1 MRNFRKLPVPVQT
14 AHGYPCAHVPT
25 GGSFL
30 NPPPLFASNR
40 SSKNIAELA
49 RLRSLR
55 ASPFRKSVRGVLQN
69 RILMGAGDC
78 GGRLRIRDTAKT
90 VRELFSLF
98 LQITD
103 RPRKMRQYRLNRES
117 ILYIE
122 GRRPANTPR
131 GHRKSCRDEFETRRK
146 KMKPQSSFQGACR
159 YFLQGLLCRYF
170 PEAFSLSIRLRG
182 RRFAS
187 CRVRKKVKRSAHNP
201 YSGLFG
207 NPRQTRVSNLA
218 IAPNMQLRTFGK
230 ILNPA
235 FQIDRPQTP
244 IFSFLSPFKTV

>member
-1 MRNFRKLPVPVQT
+1 
-14 AHGYPCAHVPT
+14 
-25 GGSFL
+25 
-30 NPPPLFASNR
+30 
-40 SSKNIAELA
+40 
-49 RLRSLR
+49 
-55 ASPFRKSVRGVLQN
+55 
-69 RILMGAGDC
+69 MGAGDC

-122 GRRPANTPR
+122 GRRAAMSSRRYPFRPR
-131 GHRKSCRDEFETRRK
+131 PRRK

-159 YFLQGLLCRYF
+159 YFLQGILCRYF
-170 PEAFSLSIRLRG
+170 SEAFSLSIRLRG

-207 NPRQTRVSNLA
+207 NSRQTRVSNLA

>member
-1 MRNFRKLPVPVQT
+1 MNPQT
-14 AHGYPCAHVPT
+14 PRRP
-25 GGSFL
+25 L
-30 NPPPLFASNR
+30 MPPLSAPDR
-40 SSKNIAELA
+40 SSKNIAEPV

-55 ASPFRKSVRGVLQN
+55 ASPFRKSLRGVLQN

-78 GGRLRIRDTAKT
+78 GGRLRARYRKT
-90 VRELFSLF
+90 GYGLFF
-98 LQITD
+98 ATVFQITD

-117 ILYIE
+117 LLYMKGE
-122 GRRPANTPR
+122 DLRTLR
-131 GHRKSCRDEFETRRK
+131 GHRESCRDEFETHSYYPFRSSGNGARSAK
-146 KMKPQSSFQGACR
+146 KMKPQPRFKALAGIFYRGFYAGISRRLLVFQ
-159 YFLQGLLCRYF
+159 
-170 PEAFSLSIRLRG
+170 SICG
-182 RRFAS
+182 ERRFAS

-207 NPRQTRVSNLA
+207 NSRQTRVSNLA

>member
-1 MRNFRKLPVPVQT
+1 
-14 AHGYPCAHVPT
+14 
-25 GGSFL
+25 
-30 NPPPLFASNR
+30 
-40 SSKNIAELA
+40 
-49 RLRSLR
+49 
-55 ASPFRKSVRGVLQN
+55 
-69 RILMGAGDC
+69 
-78 GGRLRIRDTAKT
+78 
-90 VRELFSLF
+90 
-98 LQITD
+98 
-103 RPRKMRQYRLNRES
+103 MRQYRINRES
-117 ILYIE
+117 LLYIE
-122 GRRPANTPR
+122 RIRTANTPR
-131 GHRKSCRDEFETRRK
+131 GHRKSYRDEFETLPIPPLRRRRPRRK

-159 YFLQGLLCRYF
+159 YFLQGILCRYF
-170 PEAFSLSIRLRG
+170 AEAFSLSIRLRG

>member
-1 MRNFRKLPVPVQT
+1 
-14 AHGYPCAHVPT
+14 
-25 GGSFL
+25 
-30 NPPPLFASNR
+30 
-40 SSKNIAELA
+40 
-49 RLRSLR
+49 
-55 ASPFRKSVRGVLQN
+55 
-69 RILMGAGDC
+69 
-78 GGRLRIRDTAKT
+78 
-90 VRELFSLF
+90 
-98 LQITD
+98 
-103 RPRKMRQYRLNRES
+103 MRQYRLNRES
-117 ILYIE
+117 ILYIP
-122 GRRPANTPR
+122 RTPR
-131 GHRKSCRDEFETRRK
+131 GHRKSCRDEFETHSYYQFRPFGTMIAPRRK

>member
-1 MRNFRKLPVPVQT
+1 MGIANL
-14 AHGYPCAHVPT
+14 AAM
-25 GGSFL
+25 
-30 NPPPLFASNR
+30 
-40 SSKNIAELA
+40 SS
-49 RLRSLR
+49 RRY
-55 ASPFRKSVRGVLQN
+55 PFRP
-69 RILMGAGDC
+69 
-78 GGRLRIRDTAKT
+78 
-90 VRELFSLF
+90 
-98 LQITD
+98 
-103 RPRKMRQYRLNRES
+103 RP
-117 ILYIE
+117 
-122 GRRPANTPR
+122 
-131 GHRKSCRDEFETRRK
+131 RRK

-159 YFLQGLLCRYF
+159 YFLQGILCRYF
-170 PEAFSLSIRLRG
+170 SEAFSLSIRLRG

-244 IFSFLSPFKTV
+244 IFSFLSPFKTVYAFFIYSHRLYGHQRANCEKSRNGAAL